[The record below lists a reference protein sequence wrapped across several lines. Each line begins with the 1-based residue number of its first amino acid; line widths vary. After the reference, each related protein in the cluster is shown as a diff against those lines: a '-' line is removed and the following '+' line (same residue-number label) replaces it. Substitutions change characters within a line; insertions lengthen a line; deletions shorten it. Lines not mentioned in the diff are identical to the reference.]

1 MEALEA
7 PITQTT
13 PAPAAVSTPTPP
25 AAPVAS
31 AAPPAPFVESSGS
44 GSGGSVKEV
53 LSSLNWVEV
62 CFGILGSAALYYTIY
77 YYRYKIGQ
85 QKTEYTTLA
94 NKIDEMEIKMLDMES
109 SMTRDSIQAGFDG
122 FSW

>member
-31 AAPPAPFVESSGS
+31 AAPPAPFVESS